1 MSEVSCADLIHN
13 MREEFLPVD
22 AEAQTEHKQLID
34 AYAST
39 AVTEVAEQQT
49 NVDSTMLGFLEEIG
63 VNTE

>member
-1 MSEVSCADLIHN
+1 MIQN

-22 AEAQTEHKQLID
+22 AEAQTEQKLLID

-39 AVTEVAEQQT
+39 VVTEVTEQET

>member
-1 MSEVSCADLIHN
+1 MIYN

-22 AEAQTEHKQLID
+22 AEAQTEHKQLTN

-39 AVTEVAEQQT
+39 AVTEVAEQET
-49 NVDSTMLGFLEEIG
+49 NVDSSMLGFLEEIG